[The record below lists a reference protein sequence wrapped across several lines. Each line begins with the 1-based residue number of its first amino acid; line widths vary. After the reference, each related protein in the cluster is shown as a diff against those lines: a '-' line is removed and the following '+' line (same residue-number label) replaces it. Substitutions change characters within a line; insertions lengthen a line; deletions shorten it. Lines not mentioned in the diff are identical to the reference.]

1 MTPDYHSDD
10 FATARLDDAVTL
22 RSAAREARA
31 TLYAVLNRLET
42 NDLNGD
48 EQPFIDDC
56 LGTIV
61 RMSSILIGVGQRM
74 LSVRSKLGYP
84 QSKIAAILGI
94 ADKSYK
100 NYELEKRELPLSIA
114 VKFCEEFDENLAW
127 LVYGLAVPDSQR
139 SAELAGETAR
149 AVFEHI
155 KASDKEFSGAEIQKF
170 AHYIFEQSLS
180 KDTSP
185 QGEAKLFFSAIG

>member
-56 LGTIV
+56 SGAIV

-139 SAELAGETAR
+139 SAELAGVR
-149 AVFEHI
+149 
-155 KASDKEFSGAEIQKF
+155 
-170 AHYIFEQSLS
+170 
-180 KDTSP
+180 P
-185 QGEAKLFFSAIG
+185 